1 MQALRLLLLT
11 VLLCGAVFSQEE
23 AGSPET
29 TGEGDQAVAEN
40 PENPDTPENPENT
53 DVVEEAAELP
63 VESPPETAPEESE
76 APGM

>member
-1 MQALRLLLLT
+1 MQTLRLLLLT

-29 TGEGDQAVAEN
+29 TGEADQAVAEN
-40 PENPDTPENPENT
+40 PENSENPENT
-53 DVVEEAAELP
+53 DVEEAAE
-63 VESPPETAPEESE
+63 SPADDAPQEPAPEESE